1 MTKVGLIISILIAFL
16 VTQPV
21 RAQVKVEVSQIT
33 CKQFLAFSVADP
45 RDIAIWLSGYYHGKK
60 NDTVLEPQ
68 ELKDNFEKLKS
79 ACYSNY
85 DVPVMQIVEK
95 ILLAPTTKQ

>member
-1 MTKVGLIISILIAFL
+1 MNRVRLVILVLIAFL
-16 VTQPV
+16 ATPSV
-21 RAQVKVEVSQIT
+21 RAQVKIEMSQIT
-33 CKQFLAFSVADP
+33 CKQFLAFSIADP

-60 NDTVLEPQ
+60 NDTVLETQ

-95 ILLAPTTKQ
+95 IFLAPTTRQ